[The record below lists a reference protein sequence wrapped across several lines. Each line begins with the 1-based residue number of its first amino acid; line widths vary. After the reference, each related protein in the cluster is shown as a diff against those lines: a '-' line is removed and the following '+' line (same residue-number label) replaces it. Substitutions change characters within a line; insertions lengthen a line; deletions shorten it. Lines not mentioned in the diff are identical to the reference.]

1 MNKSLPELER
11 PEFSEQEAG
20 LLLEENYGL
29 CSFQSKRLV
38 SCWKK
43 TTDFVVHL
51 KNYPEKGI
59 EIIWLRS
66 IMVNLMF

>member
-29 CSFQSKRLV
+29 KGSKL
-38 SCWKK
+38 S
-43 TTDFVVHL
+43 
-51 KNYPEKGI
+51 G
-59 EIIWLRS
+59 S
-66 IMVNLMF
+66 GA

>member
-29 CSFQSKRLV
+29 
-38 SCWKK
+38 
-43 TTDFVVHL
+43 VVHL

>member
-29 CSFQSKRLV
+29 CCTLEELPGER
-38 SCWKK
+38 
-43 TTDFVVHL
+43 D
-51 KNYPEKGI
+51 
-59 EIIWLRS
+59 
-66 IMVNLMF
+66 